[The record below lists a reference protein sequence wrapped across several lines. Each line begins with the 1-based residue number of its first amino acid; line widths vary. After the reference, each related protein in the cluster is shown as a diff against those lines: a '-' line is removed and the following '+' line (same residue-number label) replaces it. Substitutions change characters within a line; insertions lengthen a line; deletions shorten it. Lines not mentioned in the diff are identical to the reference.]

1 MHYGWTLDKAAWT
14 KLIAA
19 TRDRAWRKVSFS
31 RLEKALVPTE
41 GGVYVFCAKPM
52 SVSVNAT
59 QRHLLRTLLNA
70 VYVGQAENLRKRFN
84 DHLAGTNGS
93 NASLPERFFPQLSNF
108 GSHRARS
115 AEEMCELESL
125 LIECLGP
132 PANRQRGPTLKRH
145 TRRSAARL
153 KHNQP

>member
-14 KLIAA
+14 KLITV

-31 RLEKALVPTE
+31 RLEKAQVPTE

-70 VYVGQAENLRKRFN
+70 VYVGQAVNLRKRFD
-84 DHLAGTNGS
+84 DHLRTPMDPMRRCRAVFSTTLEFWFTSRTFCSRNVRTRESSDRVPWSARESAKGANTKG
-93 NASLPERFFPQLSNF
+93 QL
-108 GSHRARS
+108 GVGR
-115 AEEMCELESL
+115 
-125 LIECLGP
+125 
-132 PANRQRGPTLKRH
+132 PA
-145 TRRSAARL
+145 
-153 KHNQP
+153 